1 MFCPKCG
8 KQVSDDAVF
17 CPNCRAQLKVTDS
30 SDISASMA
38 TPMSAPMSG
47 SQTATPPMGGVPGG
61 WGLPMLFTA
70 NYVPGYK
77 IDRVLGLTYGI
88 TVRSRG
94 LGGNI
99 IAVLRTIGGG
109 EIKEYTELAHQ
120 ARQQALDR
128 LQEHARG
135 MGANAVISVMF
146 DSTEVSNSMD
156 EIIAF
161 GTAVVIS
168 PSDGTSA
175 QYVKLS

>member
-1 MFCPKCG
+1 MAAP
-8 KQVSDDAVF
+8 AMA
-17 CPNCRAQLKVTDS
+17 NS
-30 SDISASMA
+30 SA
-38 TPMSAPMSG
+38 
-47 SQTATPPMGGVPGG
+47 GG

-77 IDRVLGLTYGI
+77 IDKVLGITYGI

-99 IAVLRTIGGG
+99 IAGLRTIGGG

-135 MGANAVISVMF
+135 MGANAVISVNF
-146 DSTEVSNSMD
+146 DSTEVGNTMD

-161 GTAVVIS
+161 GTAVVVT
-168 PSDGTSA
+168 PMDGASA
-175 QYVKLS
+175 QFVKLS

>member
-8 KQVSDDAVF
+8 KQVSDDATF
-17 CPNCRAQLKVTDS
+17 CPNCRAQLKPTDNS
-30 SDISASMA
+30 SGS
-38 TPMSAPMSG
+38 TMSAPVAAAPIPSPAMAGPS
-47 SQTATPPMGGVPGG
+47 GG

-70 NYVPGYK
+70 NYVPGYR
-77 IDRVLGLTYGI
+77 IDKVLGITYGI

-99 IAVLRTIGGG
+99 IAGLRTIGGG

-135 MGANAVISVMF
+135 MGANAVISVNF
-146 DSTEVSNSMD
+146 DSTEVGNTMD

-168 PSDGTSA
+168 PMDASTSG

>member
-8 KQVSDDAVF
+8 KQVNDDATF
-17 CPNCRAQLKVTDS
+17 CPNCRAQLKP
-30 SDISASMA
+30 
-38 TPMSAPMSG
+38 TPNSTAPTSAPAAAPMMAN
-47 SQTATPPMGGVPGG
+47 TAGA

-70 NYVPGYK
+70 PYAPGYK
-77 IDRVLGLTYGI
+77 IDRVLGMTYGI

-99 IAVLRTIGGG
+99 IAGLRTIGGG

-128 LQEHARG
+128 LQEHAQS
-135 MGANAVISVMF
+135 MGANAVISVNF
-146 DSTEVSNSMD
+146 DSTEVGNTMD

-168 PSDGTSA
+168 QMAGDG
-175 QYVKLS
+175 QQFVKLS